1 MRAYANTQPAPDLDA
16 LVRKHADLVKRIAYH
31 LAGRLPPQVE
41 IADLMQAGM
50 MGLLEAAQN
59 YASGRGASFETYA
72 GIRIRG
78 AMLDALRKLDWAP
91 RSVHRKARA
100 AALALREVEAR
111 LGAEASETD
120 VAAQMGVSLTEYQ
133 QHPAGCARLPAAAA
147 TTRRTTARTPRSI
160 ACPTVRPIRKASRS
174 RSRAARR
181 SSTAMR
187 ALPERERLV
196 LSLYYEQELNLKEIG
211 AVLKVT
217 ESRVCQLHGQA
228 LLRLKALL
236 AEWYQ
241 LGARDGRTQHH
252 RPGAGG
258 RGDRAGRDPQGRRR
272 ACAGVLGGVHDRDR
286 RHGGGDLRA
295 DAAGGDAAGVRDA
308 AMGVPAAAVRTGAA
322 DEEDRRAGATSRAAR
337 VCWDWRA

>member
-1 MRAYANTQPAPDLDA
+1 MNQGVRAYAQLQPTQDLDA

-41 IADLMQAGM
+41 IADLIQAGM

-100 AALALREVEAR
+100 AALALRQVESR
-111 LGAEASETD
+111 LGAEATETD
-120 VAAQMGVSLTEYQ
+120 VAAQMGVSLGEYQ
-133 QHPAGCARLPAAAA
+133 HILHDALGCQVLRLHEGDDEDGSPLDRLPDGSPDPEGLALEES
-147 TTRRTTARTPRSI
+147 RRQAVAR
-160 ACPTVRPIRKASRS
+160 AV
-174 RSRAARR
+174 
-181 SSTAMR
+181 R
-187 ALPERERLV
+187 ALPERECLV

-211 AVLKVT
+211 TVLKVT

-236 AEWYQ
+236 AEWY
-241 LGARDGRTQHH
+241 H
-252 RPGAGG
+252 
-258 RGDRAGRDPQGRRR
+258 
-272 ACAGVLGGVHDRDR
+272 
-286 RHGGGDLRA
+286 
-295 DAAGGDAAGVRDA
+295 
-308 AMGVPAAAVRTGAA
+308 
-322 DEEDRRAGATSRAAR
+322 
-337 VCWDWRA
+337 

>member
-1 MRAYANTQPAPDLDA
+1 MNTGARAYASAQPAPDMDA

-41 IADLMQAGM
+41 VEDLMQAGM

-100 AALALREVEAR
+100 AAQALREVEAQR
-111 LGAEASETD
+111 GSEANEAD
-120 VAAQMGVSLTEYQ
+120 VAAHMGVSLPEYQ
-133 QHPAGCARLPAAAA
+133 RIVQDTLGCQLLRLNDAEGEESALDRLPDAA
-147 TTRRTTARTPRSI
+147 PD
-160 ACPTVRPIRKASRS
+160 PEASALDASLRQ
-174 RSRAARR
+174 AIIEAIQ
-181 SSTAMR
+181 

-217 ESRVCQLHGQA
+217 ESRACQLHGQA
-228 LLRLKALL
+228 LLRLKAQLT
-236 AEWYQ
+236 EW
-241 LGARDGRTQHH
+241 HN
-252 RPGAGG
+252 
-258 RGDRAGRDPQGRRR
+258 
-272 ACAGVLGGVHDRDR
+272 
-286 RHGGGDLRA
+286 
-295 DAAGGDAAGVRDA
+295 
-308 AMGVPAAAVRTGAA
+308 
-322 DEEDRRAGATSRAAR
+322 
-337 VCWDWRA
+337 

>member
-1 MRAYANTQPAPDLDA
+1 MNTGARAYASAQPAPDMDA

-41 IADLMQAGM
+41 VEDLMQAGM

-59 YASGRGASFETYA
+59 YSSGRGASFETYA

-100 AALALREVEAR
+100 AAQALREVEALR
-111 LGAEASETD
+111 GSEANEAD
-120 VAAQMGVSLTEYQ
+120 VAAHMGVSLPEYQ
-133 QHPAGCARLPAAAA
+133 RIVQDTLGCQLLRLNDADGEDSALDRLPDAA
-147 TTRRTTARTPRSI
+147 PD
-160 ACPTVRPIRKASRS
+160 PEASALDASLRE
-174 RSRAARR
+174 AIIEAIQ
-181 SSTAMR
+181 

-228 LLRLKALL
+228 LLRLKAQLT
-236 AEWYQ
+236 EW
-241 LGARDGRTQHH
+241 HN
-252 RPGAGG
+252 
-258 RGDRAGRDPQGRRR
+258 
-272 ACAGVLGGVHDRDR
+272 
-286 RHGGGDLRA
+286 
-295 DAAGGDAAGVRDA
+295 
-308 AMGVPAAAVRTGAA
+308 
-322 DEEDRRAGATSRAAR
+322 
-337 VCWDWRA
+337 